1 MIVVLSQIRIM
12 RILLA
17 FYGDSKLQADKVIQ
31 SMNDDSFAVCSVRP
45 PAIYGKGCKG
55 NYPLLVKYGQKLPVF
70 PDYPQRKSLIFIDN
84 LCEFIRLLIDNN
96 SKGIFCPQNIEYAST
111 SVMVNAIAKYSG
123 HKIWLTTLLNP
134 FVWLGIKLI
143 RFVQR
148 AFDDD
153 AYDLSL
159 SNDFDGK
166 YNVVSFEESIKR
178 SV

>member
-1 MIVVLSQIRIM
+1 M
-12 RILLA
+12 
-17 FYGDSKLQADKVIQ
+17 
-31 SMNDDSFAVCSVRP
+31 
-45 PAIYGKGCKG
+45 
-55 NYPLLVKYGQKLPVF
+55 KYGQKLPVF